1 MRAERSLPNSAE
13 PATLRL
19 PSLSLSLSLKIS
31 LPAKSSLLQEGWG
44 KGKGAEKGC
53 LVSSFSPLPP
63 PPPPK
68 CGRVGSRAS
77 PTPALAIGSG
87 RRMGCRGCS
96 TISLGAAR
104 GAPYREP
111 RPCAHGRRRQ
121 PGRRGSAV
129 SPTQPARPPA
139 NLPAAVVGVCPRRGG
154 SHGAGAAWLQLGV
167 LRSFLLA
174 RGIVRIWKTAEPA
187 DSRAGRARPTAMREL

>member
-1 MRAERSLPNSAE
+1 MCGLRGRSLTPQS
-13 PATLRL
+13 L
-19 PSLSLSLSLKIS
+19 PPCASLLSLSLKIS
-31 LPAKSSLLQEGWG
+31 LPAKSSMLQEGWG
-44 KGKGAEKGC
+44 KGKGAERGC
-53 LVSSFSPLPP
+53 LVSSFSPFPP

-104 GAPYREP
+104 GAPYPGAATLRP
-111 RPCAHGRRRQ
+111 RP
-121 PGRRGSAV
+121 PS
-129 SPTQPARPPA
+129 PARPEGLRGESHSARPA
-139 NLPAAVVGVCPRRGG
+139 PCKLAGGRGGGVPAARG
-154 SHGAGAAWLQLGV
+154 SHGAGAAWLQPGV
-167 LRSFLLA
+167 LLSFLLA